1 MTFLTEFAE
10 LSVHYLLDIKG
21 TVVTADAMH
30 TQRTASE
37 LIIDKGG
44 DCVLTVKRN
53 QRSLHKDAKKLLE
66 DPGNSGKILS
76 YQ

>member
-10 LSVHYLLDIKG
+10 LSLHYLPDIKG

-30 TQRTASE
+30 TQRTESE

-44 DCVLTVKRN
+44 DWVLTVKRN
-53 QRSLHKDAKKLLE
+53 QRSLHKDAKAWLA
-66 DPGNSGKILS
+66 DPGNAEKML
-76 YQ
+76 